1 LPNRQYFHRR
11 GKRALSNGQYL
22 RRAWLSN
29 PNGEWFHQQDGDA
42 LLMRRVRQVFGNF
55 CPQRLP
61 CASLS
66 GLFVSERG
74 KISQFFAWASKMG
87 TAFA

>member
-1 LPNRQYFHRR
+1 MDNICAGR
-11 GKRALSNGQYL
+11 GFPIQTENG
-22 RRAWLSN
+22 S
-29 PNGEWFHQQDGDA
+29 HQQDGDA